1 MCRVSALHVGRNSL
15 RFALA
20 GASVLAAAS
29 ALAGGAGA
37 DAAASGCPAAAPQG
51 ESPAR
56 IRAALAS
63 GRDVW
68 GERLLRAPGG
78 PTLARARRY
87 LPPLL
92 LARGP
97 GQTAL
102 TDSGVYY
109 LPFARPAGP
118 LGAQTVAL
126 HVGDGSQIIAQRVG
140 GRTLTV
146 RVGPAG
152 GERYGS
158 CLARLGPARLDAGY
172 LPVLRTDYRDAAG
185 ARYRQESF
193 ATRIPQTSS
202 LVSFVRLEVDARS
215 AKRDVTVVLAPSGS
229 GLRRSGTTLGPG
241 GAAQL
246 AFSEGGVATGG
257 GVRYRVAP
265 GAQRTIRAAWLAT
278 PAPLAAIELDE
289 TTYATARD
297 DLARYWDARLGEA
310 MGISVPEQA
319 VEDAVRAVLIQSLML
334 TWRYSIGNPYEQF
347 SFPESPDTARVLA
360 EYGLAPAARSILRT
374 SLTRDEERYR
384 NWKRGSRLVAVAAY
398 TRLSGDP
405 ALLRQSTAT
414 FGRWVGDIERQ
425 LARGGR
431 DLLDRERYSSDV
443 AERVY
448 GLHAQ
453 ATAWE
458 GLRAVADAWRRA
470 DEPALAARATAA
482 AARLERGLR
491 RAIAASQQRLP
502 DGSLFLPMRLLD
514 DERPYRIVVEQR
526 FGSYWNLVAPYA
538 LASGL
543 FAPGGAQADGALRY
557 LELHGGRLL
566 GIVRAGAYALYGR
579 DAYPASGTNQVYDT
593 SLVRALADNDEADR
607 LVLTLYGSLAVG
619 MTRDTFVA
627 GEAASVAP
635 LRGTPYRA
643 MYLPPNSGANAAFL
657 ETARTLLVHE
667 TRDARGAPNGL
678 RLAYATPRGWLRAG
692 KHIAVTNAPTSFGPV
707 SYALSATA
715 STVSGEVV
723 LPRRSAA
730 SVGLR
735 LRLPNGT
742 RIAGVTIDGAR
753 HDRFD
758 PATGT
763 IDLTG
768 MQGSHVVVAR
778 IGAR

>member
-1 MCRVSALHVGRNSL
+1 MCRVSQLYVGRRSL
-15 RFALA
+15 RLALA
-20 GASVLAAAS
+20 GASVLAAAW
-29 ALAGGAGA
+29 ALTGGTGA
-37 DAAASGCPAAAPQG
+37 EAATPGCPAGARQG
-51 ESPAR
+51 ESDAR

-63 GRDVW
+63 GTDVW
-68 GERLLRAPGG
+68 GARLLRAPGG
-78 PTLARARRY
+78 PTLARAQRY

-97 GQTAL
+97 RQTAL

-109 LPFARPAGP
+109 VPFARPAGP
-118 LGAQTVAL
+118 RGAQTVAL
-126 HVGDGSQIIAQRVG
+126 HVADGSQIIAQRVG
-140 GRTLTV
+140 GRTLTIG
-146 RVGPAG
+146 VGPG
-152 GERYGS
+152 GSERYGA
-158 CLARLGPARLDAGY
+158 CLAHLQPARLEAGY
-172 LPVLRTDYRDAAG
+172 LPILQTGYRDAAG
-185 ARYRQESF
+185 VRYSQESF
-193 ATRIPQTSS
+193 ATRVPQTSS
-202 LVSFVRLEVDARS
+202 LVSFVRLEIDARH
-215 AKRDVTVVLAPSGS
+215 AKRSVTVVLAPSTP
-229 GLRRSGTTLGPG
+229 GLRRFGTTLGAG
-241 GAAQL
+241 RAAQL
-246 AFSEGGVATGG
+246 AFSEGGTATGG
-257 GVRYRVAP
+257 TVRYRVAP
-265 GAQRTIRAAWLAT
+265 GAQQTIYAAWLAT
-278 PAPLAAIELDE
+278 PAPLAAIELDD
-289 TTYATARD
+289 ATHAALRTGV
-297 DLARYWDARLGEA
+297 ARYWDARLDEA
-310 MGISVPEQA
+310 MGISLPERA
-319 VEDAVRAVLIQSLML
+319 VENAVRAVLIQSLML

-405 ALLRQSTAT
+405 GLLRQSTAT
-414 FGRWVGDIERQ
+414 FRRWIGDIERQ
-425 LARGGR
+425 LVRGDR

-443 AERVY
+443 AERVF

-458 GLRAVADAWRRA
+458 GLRAIAGAWRREG
-470 DEPALAARATAA
+470 EPELAASATAA

-491 RAIAASQQRLP
+491 RAISASQERLP

-514 DERPYRIVVEQR
+514 SEQPYRIVVEQR
-526 FGSYWNLVAPYA
+526 LGSYWNLVAPYA

-543 FAPGGAQADGALRY
+543 FAPGGPQARGALRY

-566 GIVRAGAYALYGR
+566 GVVRAGAYALYGP
-579 DAYPASGTNQVYDT
+579 DAYPASGTNQVYNT
-593 SLVRALADNDEADR
+593 SLVRALADNDEADQ

-678 RLAYATPRGWLRAG
+678 RLAYATPRGWLRQG
-692 KHIAVTNAPTSFGPV
+692 KRIAVTNAPTSFGPV
-707 SYALSATA
+707 SYELSATA
-715 STVSGEVV
+715 STVSAEVV
-723 LPRRSAA
+723 LPSGAAA

-735 LRLPNGT
+735 LRLPEGR
-742 RIAGVTIDGAR
+742 RITGVTVDGAR
-753 HDRFD
+753 YRRFD
-758 PATGT
+758 PRTGT

-768 MQGSHVVVAR
+768 MRGPHSIVAR
-778 IGAR
+778 TSGR

>member
-1 MCRVSALHVGRNSL
+1 MCRVSQPNVGRHRL
-15 RFALA
+15 GLALA
-20 GASVLAAAS
+20 GAIGLAAAW

-37 DAAASGCPAAAPQG
+37 ATPDCPGGLATAG
-51 ESPAR
+51 TDAR

-68 GERLLRAPGG
+68 GERLLRAPAG
-78 PTLARARRY
+78 PTLARARRF

-97 GQTAL
+97 GQTRL

-118 LGAQTVAL
+118 RGAQTVAL
-126 HVGDGSQIIAQRVG
+126 HVGDGSQVIAQRVG
-140 GRTLTV
+140 GRTMTI
-146 RVGPAG
+146 RVGPG
-152 GERYGS
+152 GNERYGA
-158 CLARLGPARLDAGY
+158 CLARLRPARLEAGY
-172 LPVLRTDYRDAAG
+172 LPILQTGYRDSAG
-185 ARYRQESF
+185 VHYSQESF
-193 ATRIPQTSS
+193 ATRVPETSS
-202 LVSFVRLEVDARS
+202 LVSFVRLGVDARN
-215 AKRDVTVVLAPSGS
+215 ARRNVTVVLAPSAP
-229 GLRRSGTTLGPG
+229 GLRRSGTTLGAG

-246 AFSEGGVATGG
+246 AFSEGGISNGG
-257 GVRYRVAP
+257 SVRYRVAP
-265 GAQRTIRAAWLAT
+265 GAQLTIYAAWLAT
-278 PAPLAAIELDE
+278 PAPLAAIELDDAA
-289 TTYATARD
+289 YAALRTGV
-297 DLARYWDARLGEA
+297 ARYWDARLAEA

-319 VEDAVRAVLIQSLML
+319 VEDAVRAVLIQSLVL

-384 NWKRGSRLVAVAAY
+384 NWKRGSRLIAVAAY

-414 FGRWVGDIERQ
+414 FRRWLGDIEGQ
-425 LARGGR
+425 LARGDQ

-443 AERVY
+443 AESVY

-458 GLRAVADAWRRA
+458 GLRAIAGAWRG
-470 DEPALAARATAA
+470 DGEPELAASATAVA
-482 AARLERGLR
+482 AQLERGLR
-491 RAIAASQQRLP
+491 RAIGASQQRLP

-514 DERPYRIVVEQR
+514 AERPYRIVVEQR
-526 FGSYWNLVAPYA
+526 LGSYWNLVAPYA
-538 LASGL
+538 FASGL
-543 FAPGGAQADGALRY
+543 FTPGGAQARGALRY

-566 GIVRAGAYALYGR
+566 GVVRAGAYALYGR
-579 DAYPASGTNQVYDT
+579 DAYPASGTNQVYNT
-593 SLVRALADNDEADR
+593 SLVRALADNDEADQ

-667 TRDARGAPNGL
+667 TRDARGTPNGL
-678 RLAYATPRGWLRAG
+678 RLAYATPKAWLGQG
-692 KHIAVTNAPTSFGPV
+692 KRIAVTNAPTSFGRV
-707 SYALSATA
+707 SYAISATA
-715 STVSGEVV
+715 SAVSAEVV
-723 LPRRSAA
+723 LPREAPA

-735 LRLPNGT
+735 LRLPEGR
-742 RIAGVTIDGAR
+742 RITGVTVDGVR
-753 HDRFD
+753 HRRFD
-758 PATGT
+758 PRTGT

-768 MQGSHVVVAR
+768 MRGPHTIVAQTSGR
-778 IGAR
+778 